1 MAAST
6 AAHTPSSAASAGA
19 GTVVSAKLVLLG
31 ILGATVTA
39 VSVGVAVHTVTDANR
54 PAAIVV
60 ASVLGIAFYASI
72 SLAERYLVGWHPS
85 VSRRGS

>member
-1 MAAST
+1 MIGAVVGDYFGGST
-6 AAHTPSSAASAGA
+6 ESLGVVILSS
-19 GTVVSAKLVLLG
+19 
-31 ILGATVTA
+31 
-39 VSVGVAVHTVTDANR
+39 VALSHYDIAW
-54 PAAIVV
+54 AAIVV